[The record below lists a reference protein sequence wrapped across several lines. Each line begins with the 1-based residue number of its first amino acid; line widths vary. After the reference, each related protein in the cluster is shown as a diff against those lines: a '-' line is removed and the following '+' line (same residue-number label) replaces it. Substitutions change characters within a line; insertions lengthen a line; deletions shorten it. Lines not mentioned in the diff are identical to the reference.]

1 LAKEIGWNTQR
12 FQFRDFALNP
22 PEDGGSSA
30 KLAKQIH
37 SKASA
42 SSRCETCIVIPRFV
56 AGTAYPPKRIEERLI
71 EGSKFQRHKTS
82 VDADVGRSTFVK
94 EQIGRIVFFRS
105 RAKSFHRDGK
115 GFSHCG
121 NS

>member
-1 LAKEIGWNTQR
+1 LAKEIGWDTQR
-12 FQFRDFALNP
+12 FQVRDFALDSP
-22 PEDGGSSA
+22 KDRGSAA

-37 SKASA
+37 SKAHA
-42 SSRCETCIVIPRFV
+42 SSGCETCIVIHRFV
-56 AGTAYPPKRIEERLI
+56 SGAAYPPQSIEERLV

-82 VDADVGRSTFVK
+82 FDAHVGRPAFVK

-115 GFSHCG
+115 GFSHCA